1 MSKYLLRLIQQALIL
16 TFISFL
22 ILSGPVDEYPHSCAD
37 YNFGAVHA
45 AKAGLKNVYM
55 CPQKS
60 GVVCNESFP
69 IKDFSSISQSHLKWK
84 DVILSVLVGDGSSTD
99 AFFWWISFINEE
111 MDLVLLGDA
120 LFELTLFVQINLILG
135 TEDCL
140 IWLNE
145 ENVGN
150 EQKGGLCYGAGGA
163 GYGLNNVAMK
173 AVAQLALTKAA
184 SVPACAYPGPNYGPD
199 YSAEDFFIAFV
210 MYRAFSNAVL
220 LHCEGFRS
228 GPEEKSY
235 IKKYI
240 SLHHISRNWVGSHN
254 SSLGE
259 EI

>member
-111 MDLVLLGDA
+111 MDPAGPTHFYPFAPLKFVFISFFALLLYMRSRYDI
-120 LFELTLFVQINLILG
+120 FDFTL
-135 TEDCL
+135 
-140 IWLNE
+140 
-145 ENVGN
+145 
-150 EQKGGLCYGAGGA
+150 
-163 GYGLNNVAMK
+163 
-173 AVAQLALTKAA
+173 
-184 SVPACAYPGPNYGPD
+184 
-199 YSAEDFFIAFV
+199 SA
-210 MYRAFSNAVL
+210 
-220 LHCEGFRS
+220 
-228 GPEEKSY
+228 
-235 IKKYI
+235 
-240 SLHHISRNWVGSHN
+240 
-254 SSLGE
+254 
-259 EI
+259 